1 MKNPAGAGTLV
12 DQVLADPRVRAVVI
26 MVNDLWADGRDVSWI
41 WDADF
46 ESLVERGVAI
56 VAGGIRAYDVAV
68 RIKYAGGEVV
78 ATETDPLRAID
89 AARAVT
95 SGGEGIAIL
104 ATYTAMLGTRRALIG
119 SRTASVSDLAS

>member
-46 ESLVERGVAI
+46 ESLVEWGVAI
-56 VAGGIRAYDVAV
+56 VAGGFRAYDVAV
-68 RIKYAGGEVV
+68 RIKYAGGAVV
-78 ATETDPLRAID
+78 ATEPVPTRSNDVSRAE
-89 AARAVT
+89 T
-95 SGGEGIAIL
+95 SVGVAI
-104 ATYTAMLGTRRALIG
+104 
-119 SRTASVSDLAS
+119 